1 MLAKNQ
7 PLTKFPF
14 IRTISPVQRFTL
26 SEMNRRGKFRQHL
39 IGRKRSKK
47 PRTGKYW
54 SSVKEESNKRKAGG
68 KNGIGEVGR
77 TKKGR
82 RRSEP
87 SNFEILGEIARI
99 VTATKILSGKTRLMW
114 RKVVLPF

>member
-1 MLAKNQ
+1 ML
-7 PLTKFPF
+7 
-14 IRTISPVQRFTL
+14 
-26 SEMNRRGKFRQHL
+26 
-39 IGRKRSKK
+39 KK

-54 SSVKEESNKRKAGG
+54 RSVKEESNKRKAGG

-77 TKKGR
+77 NKKGW

-99 VTATKILSGKTRLMW
+99 VTATKILSGKTRLIMW